1 MTERPTS
8 LRSAPP
14 EGAVRQQPGE
24 AGSAALAWPGA
35 EARYVQRRGE
45 IEHYFDRTA
54 ADTWARLT
62 STAPV
67 SRVRATVRA
76 GRDRMRDTLLGWLP
90 ADLRGQ
96 RVLDAG
102 CGTGSFALE
111 LARRGAQ
118 VLAIDLSP
126 QLVDVA
132 RERCLA
138 QLQAEG
144 ARGSI
149 DFRSGDMSSP
159 ELGRFDHV
167 VAMDSLIHYRT
178 ADAVRVLGQ
187 FADRTA
193 GSMVITFA
201 PASPLLWAF
210 YGAGKLF
217 PRADRS
223 PSIVPVS
230 QAALARQLRL
240 HAPMAGWQLADSRR
254 IASGFYTSQAYRLQ
268 APRA

>member
-1 MTERPTS
+1 MSTS
-8 LRSAPP
+8 TDTYTR
-14 EGAVRQQPGE
+14 
-24 AGSAALAWPGA
+24 
-35 EARYVQRRGE
+35 RRGE

-76 GRDRMRDTLLGWLP
+76 GRDRMRDTLLQWLP
-90 ADLRGQ
+90 SDLSGQ

-102 CGTGSFALE
+102 CGTGSFAIE
-111 LARRGAQ
+111 LARRGAE

-138 QLQAEG
+138 QLQAER
-144 ARGSI
+144 APGSI
-149 DFRSGDMSSP
+149 DFRSGDMSAP

-187 FADRTA
+187 LSDRTA

-217 PRADRS
+217 PRSDRS

-230 QAALARQLRL
+230 QAALARQMQ
-240 HAPMAGWQLADSRR
+240 AQPPMAGWQLADTQR
-254 IASGFYTSQAYRLQ
+254 IASGFHTSQAYRLT
-268 APRA
+268 RGR

>member
-1 MTERPTS
+1 MSTSTPTDTYT
-8 LRSAPP
+8 R
-14 EGAVRQQPGE
+14 
-24 AGSAALAWPGA
+24 
-35 EARYVQRRGE
+35 RRGE

-76 GRDRMRDTLLGWLP
+76 GRDRMRDTLLQWLP

-102 CGTGSFALE
+102 CGTGSFAIE

-132 RERCLA
+132 RERCGA
-138 QLQAEG
+138 QLQAERVLERVG
-144 ARGSI
+144 GSI
-149 DFRSGDMSSP
+149 DFRSGDMSAP

-178 ADAVRVLGQ
+178 VDAVRVLGQ
-187 FADRTA
+187 LSDRTA

-217 PRADRS
+217 PRSDRS

-230 QAALARQLRL
+230 RAALARQLRMQP
-240 HAPMAGWQLADSRR
+240 AMSGWQLADTQR
-254 IASGFYTSQAYRLQ
+254 IASGFYTSQAYRLLK
-268 APRA
+268 AR

>member
-1 MTERPTS
+1 M
-8 LRSAPP
+8 SATDTYT
-14 EGAVRQQPGE
+14 R
-24 AGSAALAWPGA
+24 
-35 EARYVQRRGE
+35 RRGE

-90 ADLRGQ
+90 ADLSGQ

-102 CGTGSFALE
+102 CGTGSFAIE
-111 LARRGAQ
+111 LARRGAE

-132 RERCLA
+132 RERCGALLA
-138 QLQAEG
+138 AEAAPG
-144 ARGSI
+144 RI
-149 DFRSGDMSSP
+149 DFRSGDMLDP
-159 ELGRFDHV
+159 TLGHFDHV

-178 ADAVRVLGQ
+178 ADAARVL
-187 FADRTA
+187 AALAARTRC
-193 GSMVITFA
+193 SMVVTFA

-210 YGAGKLF
+210 YASGKLF
-217 PRADRS
+217 PRGDRS
-223 PSIVPVS
+223 PSIVPVAEATLRRHL
-230 QAALARQLRL
+230 AAQGVMADWRLAATQRV
-240 HAPMAGWQLADSRR
+240 
-254 IASGFYTSQAYRLQ
+254 ASGFYTSQAYRLLHG
-268 APRA
+268 ARG

>member
-1 MTERPTS
+1 M
-8 LRSAPP
+8 SATDTYT
-14 EGAVRQQPGE
+14 R
-24 AGSAALAWPGA
+24 
-35 EARYVQRRGE
+35 RRGE

-76 GRDRMRDTLLGWLP
+76 GRDRMRDTLLAWLP
-90 ADLRGQ
+90 SDLSGQ

-102 CGTGSFALE
+102 CGTGSFAIE
-111 LARRGAQ
+111 LARRGAE

-138 QLQAEG
+138 QLKAEN
-144 ARGSI
+144 APGSI

-159 ELGRFDHV
+159 ELGHFDHV

-187 FADRTA
+187 LAGRTRR
-193 GSMVITFA
+193 SMVVTFA

-217 PRADRS
+217 PRSDRS
-223 PSIVPVS
+223 PSIVPVA
-230 QAALARQLRL
+230 QATLARQMRL
-240 HAPMAGWQLADSRR
+240 HAPTAGWHLAESQRV
-254 IASGFYTSQAYRLQ
+254 ASGFYTSQAYRLV
-268 APRA
+268 APQG

>member
-1 MTERPTS
+1 MSTS
-8 LRSAPP
+8 ADTYTR
-14 EGAVRQQPGE
+14 
-24 AGSAALAWPGA
+24 
-35 EARYVQRRGE
+35 RRGE

-76 GRDRMRDTLLGWLP
+76 GRDRMRDTLLAWLP
-90 ADLRGQ
+90 SDLSGQ

-102 CGTGSFALE
+102 CGTGSFAIE
-111 LARRGAQ
+111 LARRGAD

-138 QLQAEG
+138 QLKAEG
-144 ARGSI
+144 VSERVGGSI
-149 DFRSGDMSSP
+149 DFRSGDMSAP

-187 FADRTA
+187 LAGRTA

-217 PRADRS
+217 PRSDRS

-230 QAALARQLRL
+230 QAALARQLRRQ
-240 HAPMAGWQLADSRR
+240 APMAGWQLADTQR
-254 IASGFYTSQAYRLQ
+254 IASGFYTSQAYRLTKSQ
-268 APRA
+268 A

>member
-1 MTERPTS
+1 MSTSTPTDTYT
-8 LRSAPP
+8 R
-14 EGAVRQQPGE
+14 
-24 AGSAALAWPGA
+24 
-35 EARYVQRRGE
+35 RRGE

-76 GRDRMRDTLLGWLP
+76 GRDRMRDTLLQWLP
-90 ADLRGQ
+90 ADLSGQ

-102 CGTGSFALE
+102 CGTGSFAIE

-132 RERCLA
+132 RERCGA
-138 QLQAEG
+138 QLQAERVLERVG
-144 ARGSI
+144 GSI
-149 DFRSGDMSSP
+149 DFRSGDMSAP

-178 ADAVRVLGQ
+178 VDALRVLGQ
-187 FADRTA
+187 LSDRTA

-217 PRADRS
+217 PRSDRS

-230 QAALARQLRL
+230 QAALARQLRMQP
-240 HAPMAGWQLADSRR
+240 AMSGWQLADTQR
-254 IASGFYTSQAYRLQ
+254 IASGFYTSQAYRLLK
-268 APRA
+268 AR

>member
-1 MTERPTS
+1 MTEPGRAGKS
-8 LRSAPP
+8 SADTYT
-14 EGAVRQQPGE
+14 R
-24 AGSAALAWPGA
+24 
-35 EARYVQRRGE
+35 RRGE

-76 GRDRMRDTLLGWLP
+76 GRDRMRDTLLAWLP

-102 CGTGSFALE
+102 CGTGSFAIE

-138 QLQAEG
+138 QLKAEG
-144 ARGSI
+144 APGSI
-149 DFRSGDMSSP
+149 DFRSA
-159 ELGRFDHV
+159 FDHV

-178 ADAVRVLGQ
+178 ADAVRVLGRL
-187 FADRTA
+187 AERTE

-217 PRADRS
+217 PRSDRS

-230 QAALARQLRL
+230 QAALARQMK
-240 HAPMAGWQLADSRR
+240 AQPAMAGWQLAGTQR

-268 APRA
+268 RGGA

>member
-1 MTERPTS
+1 MSSSTTHDTYTR
-8 LRSAPP
+8 
-14 EGAVRQQPGE
+14 
-24 AGSAALAWPGA
+24 
-35 EARYVQRRGE
+35 RRGE

-76 GRDRMRDTLLGWLP
+76 GRDRMRDTLLQWLP
-90 ADLRGQ
+90 SDLSGQ

-102 CGTGSFALE
+102 CGTGSFAIE

-132 RERCLA
+132 RERCGA

-144 ARGSI
+144 VNERVGGSI

-178 ADAVRVLGQ
+178 ADAVRVLGTL
-187 FADRTA
+187 ADRTS
-193 GSMVITFA
+193 GSMVVTFA

-210 YGAGKLF
+210 YASGKLF
-217 PRADRS
+217 PRSDRS

-230 QAALARQLRL
+230 QAALAQQLRRQP
-240 HAPMAGWQLADSRR
+240 AMSGWQLADTQR
-254 IASGFYTSQAYRLQ
+254 IASGFYTSQAYRLEK
-268 APRA
+268 AKA

>member
-1 MTERPTS
+1 MSTSTPTDTYT
-8 LRSAPP
+8 R
-14 EGAVRQQPGE
+14 
-24 AGSAALAWPGA
+24 
-35 EARYVQRRGE
+35 RRGE

-76 GRDRMRDTLLGWLP
+76 GRDRMRDTLLQWLP
-90 ADLRGQ
+90 ADLSGQ

-102 CGTGSFALE
+102 CGTGSFAIE

-132 RERCLA
+132 SERCGA
-138 QLQAEG
+138 QLQAERVLERVGG
-144 ARGSI
+144 AI
-149 DFRSGDMSSP
+149 DFRSGDMSAP

-187 FADRTA
+187 LSDRTA

-217 PRADRS
+217 PRSDRS

-230 QAALARQLRL
+230 QAALARQLRTQP
-240 HAPMAGWQLADSRR
+240 AMSGWQLADTQR
-254 IASGFYTSQAYRLQ
+254 IASGFYTSQAYRLLK
-268 APRA
+268 AR